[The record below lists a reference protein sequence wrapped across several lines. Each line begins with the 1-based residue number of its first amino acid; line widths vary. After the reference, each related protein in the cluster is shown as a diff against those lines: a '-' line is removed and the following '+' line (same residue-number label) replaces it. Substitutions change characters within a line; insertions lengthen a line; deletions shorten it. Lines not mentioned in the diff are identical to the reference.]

1 MMMIDKLVK
10 RYKEALFFGS
20 FLVLTSLGLGIYR
33 TINEATI
40 QSTVTEIVLS
50 RFLEIVPLLGLGF
63 LKLGIGFAIATIV
76 KRLKDTGKQ
85 ASESFEKAGIEGEE
99 VKQPFYARYFVN
111 FLVIGILIE
120 LLATLL
126 MIAWIIVGIYDYEVA
141 SEILHILTVPLEG
154 VGVALLIGGIAFGL
168 ATIVLNLGTQVT
180 LLPKRLSK
188 LVKKN
193 KEVEDLKLQEML
205 PRWNIGLTVLGMI
218 FSASGFFPFAII
230 RASYYGSIGSTEPVP
245 FALIWDTVIFVG
257 IAIMLFSISFWL
269 LKIISWLRAQR
280 SELGKTVSEL
290 SGEKV
295 VPIENELKIS
305 KIVPRLA
312 YSGLIWML
320 IFFFVLALINSQ
332 IPSVMGQLI
341 KPGRAISLAILFTG
355 IGLALL
361 IIVINLKLTAFMLPE
376 SFSKIVTVIKG
387 EKIDH
392 NVNAITMSKSL
403 KLAPMKLFWGMI
415 VGALITLSGTL
426 PFAIL
431 RMINT
436 TQGNIQIAD
445 TFEHIIG
452 PWVSTGVGLIFL
464 MIGLFFSTIVGFVN
478 ARKAIITEGVESC
491 VYYSVAEKK

>member
-1 MMMIDKLVK
+1 MMMDNLVK
-10 RYKEALFFGS
+10 RYKEILFFGS

-40 QSTVTEIVLS
+40 QLTVTEIVLS

-63 LKLGIGFAIATIV
+63 LKLGIGFAIASIV
-76 KRLKDTGKQ
+76 KRLKDTGEQ
-85 ASESFEKAGIEGEE
+85 ATKSFEKAGINGEE
-99 VKQPFYARYFVN
+99 IKQPFYARYFVH
-111 FLVIGILIE
+111 FLVTGILIE
-120 LLATLL
+120 LLATLV
-126 MIAWIIVGIYDYEVA
+126 MIAWIMVGIYDYEVA
-141 SEILHILTVPLEG
+141 SEILHILAVPLEG

-180 LLPKRLSK
+180 LLPKRLRR

-193 KEVEDLKLQEML
+193 KEVEELKLQEML
-205 PRWNIGLTVLGMI
+205 PRWNIGLTILGII

-230 RASYYGSIGSTEPVP
+230 RASYYGSMGIAEPVQ
-245 FALIWDTVIFVG
+245 FALIWDTIIFVG

-269 LKIISWLRAQR
+269 LKIIVWLRAQR
-280 SELGKTVSEL
+280 NDLGETVSEL
-290 SGEKV
+290 TGKKV
-295 VPIENELKIS
+295 DPIEKELKIT
-305 KIVPRLA
+305 KMVPRLA

-341 KPGRAISLAILFTG
+341 KPGRAISLAILFSG

-361 IIVINLKLTAFMLPE
+361 AIVINLKLTAFMLPE

-387 EKIDH
+387 EKIEE
-392 NVNAITMSKSL
+392 NVTSMSVSKPL
-403 KLAPMKLFWGMI
+403 QLAPMKLFWGII
-415 VGALITLSGTL
+415 VGGLITLSGTL

-436 TQGNIQIAD
+436 TQGNIQMAD

-464 MIGLFFSTIVGFVN
+464 MIGLFFSTIVGFVK

-491 VYYSVAEKK
+491 VFYSIQETK